1 MYSTQNNFR
10 SVFQYNLTINFPCI
24 ATQTLQIKLGAKL
37 RLSNPEELSFLVVIL
52 SSWRANAGPQERIRL
67 FDRVVVVVSLV
78 KATVQTCT
86 LLCP

>member
-10 SVFQYNLTINFPCI
+10 SVFQYSLTINFPGI

-37 RLSNPEELSFLVVIL
+37 RLSIPKEIYFLVVIL
-52 SSWRANAGPQERIRL
+52 SSLRANAGPQERIQL
-67 FDRVVVVVSLV
+67 FDREILVSLV
-78 KATVQTCT
+78 KATVKTCT